1 MTGELS
7 DDELSDDEEVT
18 PVLTTIFGQ
27 ATTGV
32 VAFARPEKVSG
43 ARPHAVP
50 RTQALMTND
59 PYPVLGEP
67 LSSPPV

>member
-1 MTGELS
+1 VH
-7 DDELSDDEEVT
+7 DEEVT
-18 PVLTTIFGQ
+18 PVLTKTFGQ

-32 VAFARPEKVSG
+32 VAFARPETVGGS
-43 ARPHAVP
+43 APHGFP
-50 RTQALMTND
+50 RTQALMVTND